1 MTDENDSSPKRLS
14 EADAQQLFARAVEL
28 DQAIDSGHTVD
39 ELRQIAR
46 EVGIKSEAFD
56 LALRELVAAGRPTH
70 APDPASF
77 FEKMWRRILGK
88 RRSAIEA
95 VGVNVLAAITF
106 WLGLTV
112 LARIG
117 RDFGWQGIDTTIL
130 ISCILGVAVARS
142 IRARVVEI
150 ALIGMAAFQAA
161 EFAMHLLFGIRV
173 VQGAPTHYAVMIAG
187 IVGAAAGWLA
197 ARSKGSSPASATPN
211 ASSTDAD
218 ETPGESARGDA
229 SRPGRFSRISM
240 APLFPAR
247 S

>member
-56 LALRELVAAGRPTH
+56 LALCELVAAGSPTN
-70 APDPASF
+70 APEPASF
-77 FEKMWRRILGK
+77 FEKMWRRIRGK
-88 RRSAIEA
+88 QRSAIEA
-95 VGVNVLAAITF
+95 VGANVLAAVIF

-117 RDFGWQGIDTTIL
+117 RGFGWQGIDITIL
-130 ISCILGVAVARS
+130 ISCMLGVAVARS
-142 IRARVVEI
+142 VRARVTEI

-161 EFAMHLLFGIRV
+161 ELAMHLLFGIRA
-173 VQGAPTHYAVMIAG
+173 VQGGPTHFAVMIAG

-197 ARSKGSSPASATPN
+197 ARSRSSSPASSMPS
-211 ASSTDAD
+211 ASSTASNESSDA
-218 ETPGESARGDA
+218 SARGDA
-229 SRPGRFSRISM
+229 SRPGWFARIGM
-240 APLFPAR
+240 VPFPAAR